1 MNDLKQTFV
10 ILKQRISLNNNL
22 EEMDI
27 NQFKGYFHYKTIFW
41 NKVALDV
48 WLITFLFEGKIM
60 FCSWYI

>member
-48 WLITFLFEGKIM
+48 
-60 FCSWYI
+60 